1 MKLHFCG
8 VSWVCLSVWWYCFP
22 SSYWQLKW
30 CACCC
35 CFLQGLVRSG
45 DLAVQ
50 VLLVFLKLVLPLL
63 ILESM
68 DLCPALESSP
78 SAVPSHLCHHRK
90 VRCQLAYCCSNKILS
105 LSCKEEVLTSCN
117 LHVIR
122 NSDCCVPPWL
132 FSIEYLTG
140 VLASVKWRGK
150 YLLASGEVSC
160 VLVSVWNI
168 LLSSPEGFCKWKV
181 FFFFFLPVWVEVRK
195 IWANC
200 LQSRILTGSGRAWN
214 FTVSTEM
221 QLSDYLIAWSRC

>member
-8 VSWVCLSVWWYCFP
+8 ISWVCLSVWWYYFP
-22 SSYWQLKW
+22 YSYWQLKW

-45 DLAVQ
+45 DPAVQ

-90 VRCQLAYCCSNKILS
+90 VRCQLAYCCSNKIMC
-105 LSCKEEVLTSCN
+105 LSCKEKVLTSCN
-117 LHVIR
+117 FYVIR

-160 VLVSVWNI
+160 VLVCVKHFDFLSRG
-168 LLSSPEGFCKWKV
+168 LL
-181 FFFFFLPVWVEVRK
+181 
-195 IWANC
+195 
-200 LQSRILTGSGRAWN
+200 
-214 FTVSTEM
+214 
-221 QLSDYLIAWSRC
+221 

>member
-8 VSWVCLSVWWYCFP
+8 ISWVCLSVWWYYFP
-22 SSYWQLKW
+22 YSYWQLKW

-45 DLAVQ
+45 DPAVQ

-90 VRCQLAYCCSNKILS
+90 VRCQLAYCCSNKIMS

-117 LHVIR
+117 LYVIR
-122 NSDCCVPPWL
+122 NSDCCVPMAL
-132 FSIEYLTG
+132 LNRIFDRCFGFSKMERKIPISLRRGELCFG
-140 VLASVKWRGK
+140 VCETFWFPLQRASVSGK
-150 YLLASGEVSC
+150 YL
-160 VLVSVWNI
+160 
-168 LLSSPEGFCKWKV
+168 
-181 FFFFFLPVWVEVRK
+181 FFFFYQFGLKWEKYEPVAFTAEFWLALEGLETSL
-195 IWANC
+195 C
-200 LQSRILTGSGRAWN
+200 LQKCSC
-214 FTVSTEM
+214 
-221 QLSDYLIAWSRC
+221 LITW